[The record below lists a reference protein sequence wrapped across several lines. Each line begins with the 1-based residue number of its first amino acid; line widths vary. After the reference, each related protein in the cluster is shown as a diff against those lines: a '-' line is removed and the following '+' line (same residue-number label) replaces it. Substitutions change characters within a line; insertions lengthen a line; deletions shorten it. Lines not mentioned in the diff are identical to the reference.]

1 MFDEPREIKV
11 DSEPVVDRPAKNA
24 ALSAG
29 SRGNETTNRP
39 PNPADSRE
47 EEEPRATED
56 DGEVQDIWIRRWKD
70 EGGAWLPTD

>member
-1 MFDEPREIKV
+1 V

-29 SRGNETTNRP
+29 SRRNETTNRP

>member
-1 MFDEPREIKV
+1 MNR
-11 DSEPVVDRPAKNA
+11 EPVVDRPARNA

-29 SRGNETTNRP
+29 SRSNETTNQP
-39 PNPADSRE
+39 PNPADSQE

-56 DGEVQDIWIRRWKD
+56 DGEVQDIWIRRWKG